1 MISKIIG
8 MVLLVVGVFGI
19 IVLLTYGG
27 PIFPHVIGPTILAI
41 AGGALIALKRRTH
54 LRA

>member
-8 MVLLVVGVFGI
+8 TVLFVVGVFGI
-19 IVLLTYGG
+19 VVLLTYGG
-27 PIFPHVIGPTILAI
+27 PIFPHVIGPTALAI

-54 LRA
+54 DRA